1 LEPRTLFA
9 ARLVTDLVPGATGSD
24 PTFLMNDNGFVVF
37 SAINPQTNQRG
48 LWRSDGTAD
57 GTVLLRAGLSPAKT
71 NSATNFSPETAVR
84 FGANNDKWKSLLF
97 FAANDGVN
105 GTEPWI
111 SDGTPAG
118 TVLIQNI
125 NPNPAP
131 NNGSNPDFRA
141 VVNGTV
147 YFAAA
152 YDGVNRGLWRT
163 VTAIDGTVTAERVPG
178 VPPNLVL
185 SSENFL
191 TNVNG
196 KVYFAADDGTTG
208 DELWVFDPS
217 TGQTSLVRDIRPPN
231 TFGNLGSNPLELTN
245 VNGTLYFTADDGST
259 PGGTELWKSDGTAAG
274 TVRVQHFQAGVPD
287 FVENLTYANG
297 YLFFAAS
304 DGPNE
309 DLMALDAHPGKGNA
323 ISKLATFTNT
333 PTNLTAVASTLFF
346 TANDGVNGQELWQ
359 AVPQAAGGFAVNL
372 VRRTDGHVINQN
384 SAGSFPQ
391 HLTAVVDTLFFSADD
406 GVNGQELWRTVP
418 VPGGSFA
425 AELVRQTNGN
435 DINPGPAGSDPAD
448 LVNVNG
454 RLFFSADDGVNGRE
468 LWTFDNH
475 QSAGKAFATV
485 TANVPQEDAT
495 QGQDKNTQ
503 SETSLLVAGSTVLV
517 GFNDSGA
524 LGTHFTGYARSTNG
538 GLDFVDTAALPGA
551 GDGGDSSLARD
562 NTSGS
567 IYFATLNQKFSRGNT
582 IPVFRSTN
590 SGDSFQAPINGVPG
604 VAASDG
610 LDKDWIAVDNFPGA
624 GTGNVYLVVRHF
636 ITPPT
641 PNEPGE
647 IRLTRSTDGGAT
659 FSPNG
664 GTEIVA
670 AGAGNAQGAWVTVG
684 TDHAVYVFWYQDD
697 GGSGTVNPRIMMRKS
712 TDQGVTFAAP
722 VQVTTLSTAGVDG
735 DLGLGGFDTDTFPQA
750 VVNPVNGNIYVVY
763 NDRGVKAGDR
773 GDIFFRLSRDGGQTW
788 SARVRVNDDTGTNDQ
803 WFPSLAVTPDGAHV
817 GVFWYD
823 RRLDDPGNT
832 LIDRFGALGTVSNN
846 GVIFGTNF
854 AISNV
859 PFEPVFGVDPGV
871 NSPYMGDYDQAGAD
885 NSFFYTTWADN
896 STRNLAGTA
905 FIADTRFQADVRFAR
920 IPVTDAPPAPPSTPP
935 APTGLTAAGG
945 NGLVA
950 LSWNVS
956 AGATS
961 YHLFR
966 GTTPGGEGSTVY
978 QTITSTAFTDAT
990 VTNGTTYY
998 YQVAGVNTVG
1008 EGLRS
1013 GEVSA
1018 TPQVPAPPAPTGV
1031 VATPGNAKVA
1041 LSWSPSAGAATYTV
1055 YRGTAS
1061 GAETLVQAGVPGTSF
1076 LDAGLTNGQHY
1087 FYQVTASNPGGE
1099 SPRSAEV
1106 SATPS
1111 APPTLVGYHEFG
1123 VGAGV
1128 GGTAQA
1134 QFFNPDGTLRYS
1146 LNAFPGVAGG
1156 VRVASADFNGDGVA
1170 DLVVGTGPGTP
1181 TQVEILDGVDKHVIF
1196 SINPFEPS
1204 FTGGVFVSAGDINGD
1219 GVPDLVIS
1227 PDQGGGPRVRVFDGK
1242 TFAQIADFFGIDD
1255 PNFRGGART
1264 AIGDINGDG
1273 KGDLIVAA
1281 GFGGGPRVAIFNGAT
1296 LGPTGGPKLVGDFF
1310 MFEPTLRNGVYVA
1323 AGDLNGDGSA
1333 DIIAGAGPGGGPRV
1347 YALSG
1352 KDLLAGNQVQ
1362 LANFFAGDP
1371 TNRGGIPVAVRNLD
1385 KDTKADLVVG
1395 DGAGAG
1401 SHVTAYLGKN
1411 IPVDGTPPEAY
1422 EFDAFPGFTG
1432 GVFVG

>member
-24 PTFLMNDNGFVVF
+24 PTFAMNDNGFVVF
-37 SAINPQTNQRG
+37 SAIDPQTNQRG

-71 NSATNFSPETAVR
+71 NSATDFSPETAVR

-131 NNGSNPDFRA
+131 NNSSNPDFRA

-152 YDGVNRGLWRT
+152 DDGVNRGLWRT

-196 KVYFAADDGTTG
+196 KVFFAADDGTTG
-208 DELWVFDPS
+208 DELWVFDTS
-217 TGQTSLVRDIRPPN
+217 TGLTSLVKDIRPPN
-231 TFGNLGSNPLELTN
+231 TFGNLGSNPLELTD

-259 PGGTELWKSDGTAAG
+259 PGGTELWKSDGTTAG
-274 TVRVQHFQAGVPD
+274 TVRVQHFQPGAPD

-297 YLFFAAS
+297 FLFFAAS

-323 ISKLATFTNT
+323 ISKLATFTNA

-384 SAGSFPQ
+384 LAGSFPQ

-435 DINPGPAGSDPAD
+435 DINPGPVGSDPAD

-454 RLFFSADDGVNGRE
+454 RLFFSADDGVHGRE

-475 QSAGKAFATV
+475 QPAGKAFATV

-495 QGQDKNTQ
+495 PGQDQDTQ

-524 LGTHFTGYARSTNG
+524 LGTHITGYARSTNG
-538 GLDFVDTAALPGA
+538 GLDFVDTATLPGT
-551 GDGGDSSLARD
+551 GDGGDPSLAGD

-567 IYFATLNQKFSRGNT
+567 IYFATLSQNGAFGNT

-590 SGDSFQAPINGVPG
+590 SGDSFQAPIDGVPG
-604 VAASDG
+604 IAAGDG
-610 LDKDWIAVDNFPGA
+610 VDKEWLAVDNFPGA
-624 GTGNVYLVVRHF
+624 GAGNVYLVVRHLL
-636 ITPPT
+636 TPP
-641 PNEPGE
+641 NAPGE

-659 FSPNG
+659 FGPTG

-670 AGAGNAQGAWVTVG
+670 AGAGNVQGAWVTVG

-697 GGSGTVNPRIMMRKS
+697 DVSGTVNPRIMMRKS

-722 VQVTTLSTAGVDG
+722 VQVTTLSTAGVNG
-735 DLGLGGFDTDTFPQA
+735 DLGLGGFTAVTYPQA
-750 VVNPVNGNIYVVY
+750 VVNPVNGNIYVAY
-763 NDRGVKAGDR
+763 QDRGVKAGDR

-832 LIDRFGALGTVSNN
+832 LIDRFGALGTVTNN
-846 GVIFGTNF
+846 GVMFGTNF
-854 AISNV
+854 ALTNV
-859 PFEPVFGVDPGV
+859 SFAPVFGVDPGV
-871 NSPYMGDYDQAGAD
+871 RSDYMGDYDQAGAD
-885 NSFFYTTWADN
+885 NNFFYTTWADN

-920 IPVTDAPPAPPSTPP
+920 IPVTGAPPVPTTTATTATTIENFTTDANISGPVAVGTTVNDSATVTGSPAGF
-935 APTGLTAAGG
+935 APTGTVTYNFYTNATASGVPAFSETVPVGTESSPEGPLAAGSYSFQAVYNGDSNYGPSTGAVEPVTVLSAQQQIALLVVQVNALVTSGVLNSG
-945 NGLVA
+945 NGNA
-950 LSWNVS
+950 LSVKLNNATASLNAGNV
-956 AGATS
+956 
-961 YHLFR
+961 R
-966 GTTPGGEGSTVY
+966 
-978 QTITSTAFTDAT
+978 
-990 VTNGTTYY
+990 
-998 YQVAGVNTVG
+998 AGVNQ
-1008 EGLRS
+1008 LK
-1013 GEVSA
+1013 A
-1018 TPQVPAPPAPTGV
+1018 FI
-1031 VATPGNAKVA
+1031 N
-1041 LSWSPSAGAATYTV
+1041 
-1055 YRGTAS
+1055 
-1061 GAETLVQAGVPGTSF
+1061 
-1076 LDAGLTNGQHY
+1076 
-1087 FYQVTASNPGGE
+1087 QVTAFLNADKLTE
-1099 SPRSAEV
+1099 NQ
-1106 SATPS
+1106 
-1111 APPTLVGYHEFG
+1111 
-1123 VGAGV
+1123 
-1128 GGTAQA
+1128 AQA
-1134 QFFNPDGTLRYS
+1134 LIDGANL
-1146 LNAFPGVAGG
+1146 AI
-1156 VRVASADFNGDGVA
+1156 ASA
-1170 DLVVGTGPGTP
+1170 
-1181 TQVEILDGVDKHVIF
+1181 
-1196 SINPFEPS
+1196 
-1204 FTGGVFVSAGDINGD
+1204 
-1219 GVPDLVIS
+1219 
-1227 PDQGGGPRVRVFDGK
+1227 
-1242 TFAQIADFFGIDD
+1242 
-1255 PNFRGGART
+1255 
-1264 AIGDINGDG
+1264 
-1273 KGDLIVAA
+1273 
-1281 GFGGGPRVAIFNGAT
+1281 
-1296 LGPTGGPKLVGDFF
+1296 
-1310 MFEPTLRNGVYVA
+1310 
-1323 AGDLNGDGSA
+1323 
-1333 DIIAGAGPGGGPRV
+1333 
-1347 YALSG
+1347 
-1352 KDLLAGNQVQ
+1352 LA
-1362 LANFFAGDP
+1362 
-1371 TNRGGIPVAVRNLD
+1371 
-1385 KDTKADLVVG
+1385 
-1395 DGAGAG
+1395 
-1401 SHVTAYLGKN
+1401 
-1411 IPVDGTPPEAY
+1411 
-1422 EFDAFPGFTG
+1422 
-1432 GVFVG
+1432 